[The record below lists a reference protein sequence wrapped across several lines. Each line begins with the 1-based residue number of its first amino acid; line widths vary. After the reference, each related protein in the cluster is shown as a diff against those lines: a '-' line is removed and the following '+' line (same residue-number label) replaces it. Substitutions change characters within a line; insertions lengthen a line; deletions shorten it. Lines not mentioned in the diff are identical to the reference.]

1 MIKFTLEERGLLIS
15 AVDEYKRQ
23 CASLAEAFESFGMTE
38 AAVERAQVVQEL
50 YKLRAKL
57 IEWDMD

>member
-1 MIKFTLEERGLLIS
+1 MIKFTLEELGLLIS

-23 CASLAEAFESFGMTE
+23 CASLAEAFDSFGMRE
-38 AAVERAQVVQEL
+38 AAVERTQVVQEL

-57 IEWDMD
+57 TEWDMD